1 MARLYISEKQKTM
14 EKIRYISLDTTS
26 PYHNLATEEYLL
38 QQTTDNV
45 FMLWRND
52 NTIVVGKHQNTAAE
66 INQEYVDS
74 HHVNVVRR
82 LTGGGA
88 VFHDS
93 GNLNFTFIQN
103 VEAGKKEIDFLRY
116 LQPIVDALQSLGVP
130 AEFSGRNDLVINGQ
144 KISGNAMTFFGNRV
158 LEHGTLLFSS
168 QMSDV
173 ADALKVDPDK
183 FIDKAVKSVRSRVT
197 NISEHLPKPMT
208 VLEFKDYLM
217 DFIMRQNQMTA
228 LQNLTE
234 KEEAVVS
241 QLMEEKYQT
250 WEWNYGRSPE
260 YSMNKKMRTK
270 GGSVQVIADI
280 REGRFRDLQFF
291 GDFFGEKDPQ
301 ELANQLLGIRFDK
314 TAIADA
320 LANTIINDYF
330 HNVTTDEL
338 INLLTL

>member
-1 MARLYISEKQKTM
+1 M
-14 EKIRYISLDTTS
+14 EKIRYISLNNTS

-38 QQTTDNV
+38 QQTTDNI
-45 FMLWRND
+45 FMLWQND

-88 VFHDS
+88 VFHDI

-168 QMSDV
+168 QMADV
-173 ADALKVDPDK
+173 SAALKVDPDK

-197 NISEHLPKPMT
+197 NISDHLPKPMT
-208 VLEFKDYLM
+208 VVEFKDYLM
-217 DFIMRQNQMTA
+217 DYIMRQNQMTE
-228 LQNLTE
+228 LQNLTDA
-234 KEEAVVS
+234 EEAIIGKLVK
-241 QLMEEKYQT
+241 EKYQT
-250 WEWNYGRSPE
+250 WEWNYGKSPE

-280 REGRFRDLQFF
+280 QKGIIRDLQFF

-301 ELANQLLGIRFDK
+301 ELADQLIGIRMNKSAVSEVLAK
-314 TAIADA
+314 T
-320 LANTIINDYF
+320 NINDYF
-330 HNVTTDEL
+330 HNVTNEE
-338 INLLTL
+338 IVNLLTV

>member
-1 MARLYISEKQKTM
+1 M
-14 EKIRYISLDTTS
+14 EKIRYITLNSTS

-103 VEAGKKEIDFLRY
+103 VDAGKKEIDFLRY
-116 LQPIVDALQSLGVP
+116 LQPIVDALRSLGVP

-173 ADALKVDPDK
+173 ANALKVDPDK

-217 DFIMRQNQMTA
+217 SFIMRQNQMTE
-228 LQNLTE
+228 LQNLTD
-234 KEEAVVS
+234 EEETIVGKLVT
-241 QLMEEKYQT
+241 EKYAT

-301 ELANQLLGIRFDK
+301 ELADQLLGIRMDK
-314 TAIADA
+314 TAVADA
-320 LANTIINDYF
+320 LTNINVNDFF
-330 HNVTTDEL
+330 HNVTNEEL
-338 INLLTL
+338 IDLLTK

>member
-1 MARLYISEKQKTM
+1 M
-14 EKIRYISLDTTS
+14 EKIRYISLDSTS
-26 PYHNLATEEYLL
+26 PYHNLAVEEYLL
-38 QQTTDNV
+38 QQTTDIV
-45 FMLWRND
+45 FMLRQND
-52 NTIVVGKHQNTAAE
+52 NTIVIGRHQNTAAE
-66 INQEYVDS
+66 VNQEYVDS
-74 HHVNVVRR
+74 HHVNIVRR

-88 VFHDS
+88 VFHDT

-103 VEAGKKEIDFLRY
+103 VEPGKKEIDFLKY

-130 AEFSGRNDLVINGQ
+130 AAFSGRNDLVINGQ

-168 QMSDV
+168 QMSDL
-173 ADALKVDPDK
+173 ANALKVDPDK

-217 DFIMRQNQMTA
+217 DFVMKQNQMTA

-250 WEWNYGRSPE
+250 WEWNYGKSPE
-260 YSMNKKMRTK
+260 YSVNKKIRTK
-270 GGSVQVIADI
+270 GGTVQVVADI
-280 REGRFRDLQFF
+280 RDGLIRDLRFF

-301 ELANQLLGIRFDK
+301 ELVDQLIGIRMDK
-314 TAIADA
+314 TDIADA
-320 LANTIINDYF
+320 LANTNINDYF
-330 HNVTTDEL
+330 HNVTCEDI
-338 INLLTL
+338 INLLTF

>member
-1 MARLYISEKQKTM
+1 MKQL
-14 EKIRYISLDTTS
+14 RYISLTSTS
-26 PYHNLATEEYLL
+26 PYHNLAVEEYLL

-45 FMLWRND
+45 FMLWQND
-52 NTIVVGKHQNTAAE
+52 NTIVIGRHQNTAAE
-66 INQEYVDS
+66 VNQEYVDS
-74 HHVNVVRR
+74 HHVNIVRR

-88 VFHDS
+88 VFHDT

-103 VEAGKKEIDFLRY
+103 VEPGKKEIDFLKY

-130 AEFSGRNDLVINGQ
+130 AAFSGRNDLVINGQ

-168 QMSDV
+168 QMSDL
-173 ADALKVDPDK
+173 ANALKVDPDK

-217 DFIMRQNQMTA
+217 DFIMKQNQMTA

-234 KEEAVVS
+234 KEEAVVN

-250 WEWNYGRSPE
+250 WEWNYGKSPE
-260 YSMNKKMRTK
+260 YSVNKKIRTK
-270 GGSVQVIADI
+270 GGTVQVVADI
-280 REGRFRDLQFF
+280 RDGLIRDLRFF

-301 ELANQLLGIRFDK
+301 ELVDQLIGIRINRQS
-314 TAIADA
+314 IAEA
-320 LANTIINDYF
+320 MTNTNINDYF
-330 HNVTTDEL
+330 HNVTYDDI
-338 INLLTL
+338 INLLC

>member
-1 MARLYISEKQKTM
+1 M
-14 EKIRYISLDTTS
+14 EKIRYITLNSTS

-66 INQEYVDS
+66 INQEYVDN

-103 VEAGKKEIDFLRY
+103 VDAGKKEIDFLRY
-116 LQPIVDALQSLGVP
+116 LQPIVDALRSLGVP

-173 ADALKVDPDK
+173 ANALKVDPDK

-217 DFIMRQNQMTA
+217 SFIMRQNQMTE
-228 LQNLTE
+228 LQNLTDE
-234 KEEAVVS
+234 EEALVGKLVT
-241 QLMEEKYQT
+241 EKYAT

-280 REGRFRDLQFF
+280 REGLFRDLQFF

-301 ELANQLLGIRFDK
+301 ELADQLLGIRMDK
-314 TAIADA
+314 TAVADA
-320 LANTIINDYF
+320 LTNINVNDFF
-330 HNVTTDEL
+330 HNVTNEEL
-338 INLLTL
+338 IDLLTK

>member
-1 MARLYISEKQKTM
+1 M
-14 EKIRYISLDTTS
+14 EKIRYITLNSTS

-116 LQPIVDALQSLGVP
+116 LQPIVDALRSLGVP

-173 ADALKVDPDK
+173 ANALKVDPDK

-197 NISEHLPKPMT
+197 NISEHLPNPMT

-217 DFIMRQNQMTA
+217 SFIMRQNQMTE
-228 LQNLTE
+228 LQNLTDE
-234 KEEAVVS
+234 EEAIVGKLVT
-241 QLMEEKYQT
+241 EKYAT

-301 ELANQLLGIRFDK
+301 ELVDQLIGTRMDK
-314 TAIADA
+314 TAVAAA
-320 LANTIINDYF
+320 LAGTNINDFF
-330 HNVTTDEL
+330 HNVTPDEL
-338 INLLTL
+338 INLLIL

>member
-1 MARLYISEKQKTM
+1 M

-26 PYHNLATEEYLL
+26 PYHNLAVEEYLL

-45 FMLWRND
+45 FMLWQND
-52 NTIVVGKHQNTAAE
+52 NTIVIGKHQNTAAE

-88 VFHDS
+88 VFHDI

-103 VEAGKKEIDFLRY
+103 MEPGKKEIDFLKY
-116 LQPIVDALQSLGVP
+116 LQPIVDALRSLGVP

-168 QMSDV
+168 KMANI

-197 NISEHLPKPMT
+197 NISEHLPHPMT
-208 VLEFKDYLM
+208 VLDFKNYLM
-217 DFIMRQNQMTA
+217 DYIMKQNQMSE
-228 LQNLTE
+228 LQNLTPE
-234 KEEAVVS
+234 EEAIIHNLV
-241 QLMEEKYQT
+241 ENKYQT
-250 WEWNYGRSPE
+250 WTWNYGKSPE
-260 YSMNKKMRTK
+260 YSMNKKIRTK
-270 GGSVQVIADI
+270 GGTVQVIADV
-280 REGRFRDLQFF
+280 REGLIRDLQFF

-301 ELANQLLGIRFDK
+301 ELINQLIGIQMDK
-314 TAIADA
+314 QSVSDA
-320 LANTIINDYF
+320 LRDININDYF
-330 HNVTTDEL
+330 HNVTYED
-338 INLLTL
+338 IVNLLTL

>member
-1 MARLYISEKQKTM
+1 M
-14 EKIRYISLDTTS
+14 ENIRYISLNNTS

-38 QQTTDNV
+38 QQTTDNI
-45 FMLWRND
+45 FMLWQND

-88 VFHDS
+88 VFHDI

-168 QMSDV
+168 QMADV
-173 ADALKVDPDK
+173 SAALKVDPDK

-197 NISEHLPKPMT
+197 NISDHLPKPMT
-208 VLEFKDYLM
+208 VVEFKDYLM
-217 DFIMRQNQMTA
+217 DYIMRQNQMTE
-228 LQNLTE
+228 LQNLTDA
-234 KEEAVVS
+234 EEAIIGKLVKD
-241 QLMEEKYQT
+241 KYQT
-250 WEWNYGRSPE
+250 WEWNYGKSPE

-280 REGRFRDLQFF
+280 QKGIIRDLQFF
-291 GDFFGEKDPQ
+291 GDFFGEKDPKD
-301 ELANQLLGIRFDK
+301 LADQLIGIRMDK
-314 TAIADA
+314 SAVSEV
-320 LANTIINDYF
+320 LAKTNINDYF
-330 HNVTTDEL
+330 HNVTNEE
-338 INLLTL
+338 IVNLLTV

>member
-1 MARLYISEKQKTM
+1 M
-14 EKIRYISLDTTS
+14 EKIRYITLDSTF
-26 PYHNLATEEYLL
+26 PYHNLAVEEYLL

-45 FMLWRND
+45 FMLWQND
-52 NTIVVGKHQNTAAE
+52 NTIVIGRHQNTAAE
-66 INQEYVDS
+66 VNQEYVDN
-74 HHVNVVRR
+74 HHVNIVRR

-88 VFHDS
+88 VFHDT

-103 VEAGKKEIDFLRY
+103 VEPGKKEIDFLKY

-130 AEFSGRNDLVINGQ
+130 AAFSGRNDLVINGQ

-168 QMSDV
+168 QMSDL
-173 ADALKVDPDK
+173 ANALKVDPDK

-250 WEWNYGRSPE
+250 WEWNYGKSPE
-260 YSMNKKMRTK
+260 YSVNKKIRTK
-270 GGSVQVIADI
+270 GGTVQVVADI
-280 REGRFRDLQFF
+280 RDGLIRDLRFF

-301 ELANQLLGIRFDK
+301 ELVDQLIGTRIDK
-314 TAIADA
+314 TDIADA
-320 LANTIINDYF
+320 LANTNINDYF
-330 HNVTTDEL
+330 HNVTYEDI
-338 INLLTL
+338 INLLTS